1 MTEVEEHIQALEKE
15 LVRTQSCVR
24 LSQNSDFLV
33 FRDMMDKKLAEYRT
47 MLEERAEDER
57 SNIVRG
63 GILALKDMFNL
74 FDNVGNRE
82 KEIISSLKELK
93 NENN

>member
-1 MTEVEEHIQALEKE
+1 MTEVEQHIQTLEKE
-15 LVRTQSCVR
+15 LVKTQSCIR

-33 FRDMMDKKLAEYRT
+33 FREMMDKKLAEYRT

-82 KEIISSLKELK
+82 TELISSLKELK
-93 NENN
+93 NES